1 MLSASRTMVSTSEQ
15 MCVSTALAM
24 FHGFNI
30 QWLSNDLAN
39 RCTPMWND
47 KKYNSIP
54 VGYVPL
60 AHRTQAATRCE
71 HQWRPVKWGHQVNK
85 FGQISS
91 LGYQMSLAG
100 SGVRA
105 LHSGGGVGFRGGLHG
120 EVQCITGNG
129 HTGPHWTEWPAD
141 TCENI
146 TFPQLCWRVV
156 ITVFSFKATFASLKM
171 RSQAD
176 KHFQTKSELKTWTL
190 YTHSFSLC
198 WKYETNF
205 GSSVTRL
212 NVVGNQLGSVSRVEL
227 YLLPMLELTTLR
239 ATTARASFTVR
250 NISLGNWLTK
260 QFGRFS
266 LKDLKWNIGTLQSL
280 KWLMTTKTLGIER
293 L

>member
-1 MLSASRTMVSTSEQ
+1 MRSASRTMVSTSEQ
-15 MCVSTALAM
+15 MWVSTALAM

-60 AHRTQAATRCE
+60 AHHRTQAATRCE
-71 HQWRPVKWGHQVNK
+71 HQWGACKVRSSSEQVWTNIQSWLPDVTS
-85 FGQISS
+85 GDRVC
-91 LGYQMSLAG
+91 GPCTVGGAG
-100 SGVRA
+100 WA
-105 LHSGGGVGFRGGLHG
+105 LFRGGLHG

-198 WKYETNF
+198 WK
-205 GSSVTRL
+205 
-212 NVVGNQLGSVSRVEL
+212 
-227 YLLPMLELTTLR
+227 
-239 ATTARASFTVR
+239 
-250 NISLGNWLTK
+250 I
-260 QFGRFS
+260 
-266 LKDLKWNIGTLQSL
+266 WNEFWKLCD
-280 KWLMTTKTLGIER
+280 
-293 L
+293 